1 MAQGSRP
8 SQSSIQNKAKK
19 RREKRFPN
27 ESQAN
32 TPSNLI
38 SERQVTTYHWYMLNE
53 RLKNLRLAKGMTLQQ
68 VGDAFGIS
76 RASVSSWESGTN
88 QPDPR
93 KLEKLAEIFG
103 SSVEYLITGS
113 THATTG
119 LISTENPTLVPF
131 VSWDSILLNRSNQAN
146 HQTVACLYSTPSKN
160 AFATRFISSA
170 SLDWQPGPVPAGAI
184 IVVDPDK
191 ALFHGCFVIA
201 KLNGSRLEIGQTQN
215 PDTKDKFIIS
225 LCNNQTTLKVDKSVT
240 VIGVILEWRIGAKV

>member
-1 MAQGSRP
+1 
-8 SQSSIQNKAKK
+8 
-19 RREKRFPN
+19 
-27 ESQAN
+27 
-32 TPSNLI
+32 
-38 SERQVTTYHWYMLNE
+38 MLNE

-68 VGDAFGIS
+68 VGDVFGIS

-113 THATTG
+113 THAATE
-119 LISTENPTLVPF
+119 LMSSENPSLVPF
-131 VSWDSILLNRSNQAN
+131 LPWDSILSNRTK
-146 HQTVACLYSTPSKN
+146 QTNLQSVACLYSTPGKN
-160 AFATRFISSA
+160 AFATRFMSSA

-191 ALFHGCFVIA
+191 ALLHGCFVVA
-201 KLNGSRLEIGQTQN
+201 KINGSGLEIGQTQN
-215 PDTKDKFIIS
+215 PETKDKFIIR
-225 LCNNQTTLKVDKSVT
+225 LCNNQTTLKVDKSVS

>member
-1 MAQGSRP
+1 
-8 SQSSIQNKAKK
+8 
-19 RREKRFPN
+19 
-27 ESQAN
+27 
-32 TPSNLI
+32 
-38 SERQVTTYHWYMLNE
+38 MLNE

-68 VGDAFGIS
+68 VGDTFGIS

-131 VSWDSILLNRSNQAN
+131 VPWVSILLNRSNQAN
-146 HQTVACLYSTPSKN
+146 QQTVACLYSTPSKN
-160 AFATRFISSA
+160 SFATRFIRSA
-170 SLDWQPGPVPAGAI
+170 SLNWQPGPVPAGAI